1 MELRSHSVVMDADK
15 CIGCTNCI
23 KQCPTEAIR
32 VRSGKAFI
40 LTERCID
47 CGECIRICKNHA
59 KKAVSADLETLKQY
73 EYRVALPAPSLYA
86 QFKGEKPEK
95 IIAALSQIGF
105 DEVYEVAFAAELTT
119 CAIHDY
125 IMNQRQ
131 TDSAGPYP
139 LISSSC
145 PAVTRL
151 LQIRFPSLIPHLIP
165 VDPPYITA
173 AKCFLFSAGK
183 TTEVKHPPGESG
195 CFFYHTL
202 SSEDYRPQQL
212 WSASRRWRAPDQPP
226 FWGDQPSSGGER
238 TYRRSPPELRDRNR
252 LGTGWWGE
260 FWRWCRKRA
269 GR

>member
-151 LQIRFPSLIPHLIP
+151 LQIRFL
-165 VDPPYITA
+165 V
-173 AKCFLFSAGK
+173 
-183 TTEVKHPPGESG
+183 
-195 CFFYHTL
+195 
-202 SSEDYRPQQL
+202 
-212 WSASRRWRAPDQPP
+212 
-226 FWGDQPSSGGER
+226 
-238 TYRRSPPELRDRNR
+238 
-252 LGTGWWGE
+252 
-260 FWRWCRKRA
+260 
-269 GR
+269 